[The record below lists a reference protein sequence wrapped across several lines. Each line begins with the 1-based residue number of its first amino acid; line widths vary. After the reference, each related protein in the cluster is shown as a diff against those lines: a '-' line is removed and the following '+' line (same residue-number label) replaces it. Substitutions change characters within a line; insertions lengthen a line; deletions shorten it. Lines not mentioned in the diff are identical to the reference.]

1 MKQAGQLL
9 QETDHLYPPQL
20 FRNTKETPA
29 ERTSESPL
37 LLGGQVIHAG
47 DVLSLRVFG
56 SWVTGQVE
64 QDHTGWYLLTA
75 AQVGIRLSAGLT
87 VRWERGGQREEE
99 EQRV

>member
-9 QETDHLYPPQL
+9 QETDHPCSRQR
-20 FRNTKETPA
+20 FRNTGKTLA
-29 ERTSESPL
+29 ERTAESSL
-37 LLGGQVIHAG
+37 LLAGQVIHAG

-56 SWVTGQVE
+56 SWITGQVE
-64 QDHTGWYLLTA
+64 QDYTGWYLLTA

-99 EQRV
+99 EQRG